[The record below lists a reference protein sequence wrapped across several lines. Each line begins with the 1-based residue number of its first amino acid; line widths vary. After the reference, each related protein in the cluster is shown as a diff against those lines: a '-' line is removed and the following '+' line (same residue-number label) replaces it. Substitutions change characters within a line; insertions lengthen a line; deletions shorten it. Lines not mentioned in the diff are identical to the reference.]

1 LTFARAVEFAPRNA
15 SEGLSLWCR
24 KENLAMKV
32 RKGEIKVITGN
43 AAAAYGAMLCRP
55 DVVASYPITPQTEV
69 VEQLSRFHADGIL
82 DAEVVEV
89 EGENSA
95 MNIVA
100 AAIIAG
106 GRAFTATSSWGL
118 AFMYDALLQAAGFR
132 APVVMANVNRE
143 MPGILA
149 VSCGQQ
155 DMVSTRD
162 SGWIQM
168 AVENC
173 QEILDS
179 IIMAFRLAE
188 DIDIQLPVMVNYD
201 GFYLSF
207 LAEAVE
213 IPLREDADQ
222 FLAPLKLQPERTK
235 LDPKRPLGCGTHGIL
250 IGFMELRYKHCAA
263 LERAKQKLDEIDREF
278 GEFFGRSYGGQIE
291 EYRTEDAEI
300 VVITSGSAA
309 GTARTVVD
317 AKRAEGVKV
326 GLVKLRLFR
335 PFPRERL
342 ARALKGKKAVGVID
356 RSVCFGWNCGPIY
369 MELRAVAPDIGFI
382 PMMSFIDGLA
392 NMDITTPH
400 IERVVDDVYAVS
412 QGKPY
417 QEVTWIP
424 LEE

>member
-1 LTFARAVEFAPRNA
+1 
-15 SEGLSLWCR
+15 
-24 KENLAMKV
+24 MKV

-400 IERVVDDVYAVS
+400 IERVVDDVYAAS

>member
-1 LTFARAVEFAPRNA
+1 
-15 SEGLSLWCR
+15 
-24 KENLAMKV
+24 MKA
-32 RKGEIKVITGN
+32 RKGEVKVITGN

-55 DVVASYPITPQTEV
+55 DVIASYPITPQTEV

-82 DAEVVEV
+82 DAEMVEV

-100 AAIIAG
+100 AATIAG

-168 AVENC
+168 VVENC

-179 IIMAFRLAE
+179 VIMSFRLAE

-213 IPLREDADQ
+213 IPAMEDVDQ

-263 LERAKQKLDEIDREF
+263 LERAKQKLDDIDREF

-369 MELRAVAPDIGFI
+369 MELRALCPDIGFI
-382 PMMSFIDGLA
+382 PMMSFIDGMA
-392 NMDITTPH
+392 NMDITIPH
-400 IERVVDDVYAVS
+400 IERAIDDIYAAS

>member
-1 LTFARAVEFAPRNA
+1 
-15 SEGLSLWCR
+15 
-24 KENLAMKV
+24 MKV

-55 DVVASYPITPQTEV
+55 DVVASYPVTPQTEV
-69 VEQLSRFHADGIL
+69 GEQLSRFHADGIL
-82 DAEVVEV
+82 DAEMVEV
-89 EGENSA
+89 EGESSS
-95 MNIVA
+95 MNITA
-100 AAIIAG
+100 AATLAG

-118 AFMYDALLQAAGFR
+118 MFMYDAMLQAAGFR
-132 APVVMANVNRE
+132 APVVMANANRE
-143 MPGILA
+143 TPGILA

-162 SGWIQM
+162 SGWVLIV
-168 AVENC
+168 VENC

-179 IIMAFRLAE
+179 VIMAFRLAE
-188 DIDIQLPVMVNYD
+188 DIEIQLPVMVNYD
-201 GFYLSF
+201 GFYLSY

-213 IPLREDADQ
+213 IPAREDVDQ

-235 LDPKRPLGCGTHGIL
+235 LVPGKPLGCGTHGIL
-250 IGFMELRYKHCAA
+250 VEFMELRYKHCAA
-263 LERAKQKLDEIDREF
+263 LERAKQKLDEIDKEF

-300 VVITSGSAA
+300 VVLASGSAA
-309 GTARTVVD
+309 GTARMVIDT
-317 AKRAEGVKV
+317 KRAEGLKV
-326 GLVKLRLFR
+326 GLIKLRVFR

-342 ARALKGKKAVGVID
+342 TQALKGKKAVGVID

-369 MELRAVAPDIGFI
+369 MELRALSPDIGFV

-392 NMDITTPH
+392 NMDISIPH
-400 IERVVDDVYAVS
+400 IERVIDEVYAAS
-412 QGKPY
+412 QGKSY

>member
-1 LTFARAVEFAPRNA
+1 
-15 SEGLSLWCR
+15 
-24 KENLAMKV
+24 MKAQ
-32 RKGEIKVITGN
+32 KGEIRVITGN

-55 DVVASYPITPQTEV
+55 DVVASYPITPQSEV

-82 DAEVVEV
+82 DAEMVEV

-100 AAIIAG
+100 AVTLAG
-106 GRAFTATSSWGL
+106 GRAFTATSSAGL
-118 AFMYDALLQAAGFR
+118 AFMFDAFLMTAGYR
-132 APVVMANVNRE
+132 APVVMINVNRE
-143 MPGILA
+143 LTSIFS
-149 VSCGQQ
+149 VSGGQQ
-155 DMVSTRD
+155 DIMTVLNA
-162 SGWIQM
+162 GWVQIS
-168 AVENC
+168 VENC

-179 IIMAFRLAE
+179 VIMAFRLAE
-188 DIDIQLPVMVNYD
+188 DIEIQLPVMVCYD

-213 IPLREDADQ
+213 IPAREDVDQ

-235 LDPKRPLGCGTHGIL
+235 LVPEKPLGCGTHGIL
-250 IGFMELRYKHCAA
+250 RGFMELRYKHCAA
-263 LERAKQKLDEIDREF
+263 LERAKQKLEEIDREF

-300 VVITSGSAA
+300 VVLTSGSAV

-317 AKRAEGVKV
+317 AKRAQGLKV
-326 GLVKLRLFR
+326 GLIKLRMIR

-342 ARALKGKKAVGVID
+342 TQALKGKKAVGIID
-356 RSVCFGWNCGPIY
+356 RSVCFGWNCGPMY
-369 MELRAVAPDIGFI
+369 MELRALCPDIGFV

-392 NMDITTPH
+392 NMDISIPH
-400 IERVVDDVYAVS
+400 IERVIDDVYAAS

>member
-1 LTFARAVEFAPRNA
+1 MNA
-15 SEGLSLWCR
+15 
-24 KENLAMKV
+24 
-32 RKGEIKVITGN
+32 RKGEIRVITGN

-55 DVVASYPITPQTEV
+55 DVVASYPITPQSEV

-82 DAEVVEV
+82 DAEMVEV

-100 AAIIAG
+100 AATLAG
-106 GRAFTATSSWGL
+106 GRAFTATSSAGL
-118 AFMYDALLQAAGFR
+118 VFMFDAFLMTAGYR
-132 APVVMANVNRE
+132 APVVMVNVNRE
-143 MPGILA
+143 LTSIFS
-149 VSCGQQ
+149 VSGGQQ
-155 DMVSTRD
+155 DIMTVRNA
-162 SGWIQM
+162 GWVQIS
-168 AVENC
+168 VEDC

-179 IIMAFRLAE
+179 VIMAFRLAE
-188 DIDIQLPVMVNYD
+188 DIEIQLPVMVCYD
-201 GFYLSF
+201 GFYVSF

-213 IPLREDADQ
+213 IPAREDVDQ

-235 LDPKRPLGCGTHGIL
+235 LAPERPLGCGTHGL
-250 IGFMELRYKHCAA
+250 LRGFMELRYKHCAA
-263 LERAKQKLDEIDREF
+263 LERAKQKLEEIDREF

-300 VVITSGSAA
+300 VVLTTGSAV

-317 AKRAEGVKV
+317 AKRAQGLKV
-326 GLVKLRLFR
+326 GLIKLRMLR

-342 ARALKGKKAVGVID
+342 TQALKGKKAVGVID
-356 RSVCFGWNCGPIY
+356 RSVCFGWNCGPMY
-369 MELRAVAPDIGFI
+369 MELRALVPDIGFV

-392 NMDITTPH
+392 NMDITIPH
-400 IERVVDDVYAVS
+400 IERVIDDVYAAS

>member
-1 LTFARAVEFAPRNA
+1 
-15 SEGLSLWCR
+15 
-24 KENLAMKV
+24 MKA

-100 AAIIAG
+100 AATIAG

-155 DMVSTRD
+155 DMISTRD

-400 IERVVDDVYAVS
+400 IERVVDDVYAAS
-412 QGKPY
+412 QGKSY

>member
-1 LTFARAVEFAPRNA
+1 
-15 SEGLSLWCR
+15 
-24 KENLAMKV
+24 MKAQ
-32 RKGEIKVITGN
+32 KGEVKVITGN

-55 DVVASYPITPQTEV
+55 DVIASYPITPQTEV

-82 DAEVVEV
+82 DAEMVEV

-100 AAIIAG
+100 AATIAG

-155 DMVSTRD
+155 DMISTRD

-168 AVENC
+168 VVENC

-179 IIMAFRLAE
+179 VIMSFRLAE

-222 FLAPLKLQPERTK
+222 FLAPLQLQPERPK

-382 PMMSFIDGLA
+382 PMMSFIDGMA
-392 NMDITTPH
+392 NMDITIPH
-400 IERVVDDVYAVS
+400 IERAIDDIYAAS

>member
-1 LTFARAVEFAPRNA
+1 
-15 SEGLSLWCR
+15 
-24 KENLAMKV
+24 MKA

-55 DVVASYPITPQTEV
+55 DVVASYPVTPQTEV
-69 VEQLSRFHADGIL
+69 GEQLARFHADGIL
-82 DAEVVEV
+82 DAEMVEV
-89 EGENSA
+89 EGESSS
-95 MNIVA
+95 MNITA
-100 AAIIAG
+100 AATLAG

-118 AFMYDALLQAAGFR
+118 MFMYDAMLQAAGFR
-132 APVVMANVNRE
+132 APVVMANANRE
-143 MPGILA
+143 TPGILA

-162 SGWIQM
+162 SGWVLIV
-168 AVENC
+168 VENC

-179 IIMAFRLAE
+179 VIMAFRLAE
-188 DIDIQLPVMVNYD
+188 DIEIQLPVMVNYD

-213 IPLREDADQ
+213 IPAREDVDQ

-235 LDPKRPLGCGTHGIL
+235 LVPERPLGCGTHGIL
-250 IGFMELRYKHCAA
+250 VEFMELRYKHCAA
-263 LERAKQKLDEIDREF
+263 LDRAKQKLDEIDKEF
-278 GEFFGRSYGGQIE
+278 GEIFGRSYGGQIE

-300 VVITSGSAA
+300 VVLTSGSAA
-309 GTARTVVD
+309 GTARTVID
-317 AKRAEGVKV
+317 TKRAEGLKV
-326 GLVKLRLFR
+326 GLIKLRVFR

-342 ARALKGKKAVGVID
+342 TQALKGKKAIGVID

-369 MELRAVAPDIGFI
+369 MELRALSPDIGFV

-392 NMDITTPH
+392 NMDISIPH
-400 IERVVDDVYAVS
+400 IERVIDEVYAAS
-412 QGKPY
+412 QGKSY

>member
-1 LTFARAVEFAPRNA
+1 
-15 SEGLSLWCR
+15 
-24 KENLAMKV
+24 MKA
-32 RKGEIKVITGN
+32 RKGEVKVITGN

-82 DAEVVEV
+82 DAEMVEV

-100 AAIIAG
+100 AATIAG

-168 AVENC
+168 VVENC

-188 DIDIQLPVMVNYD
+188 DIEIQLPVMVNYD

-213 IPLREDADQ
+213 IPAREDVDQ
-222 FLAPLKLQPERTK
+222 FLAPLKLQPERSK
-235 LDPKRPLGCGTHGIL
+235 LDPGRPLGCGTHGIL

-300 VVITSGSAA
+300 VVLTSGSAT
-309 GTARTVVD
+309 GTARTVID
-317 AKRAEGVKV
+317 AKRAEGLKV
-326 GLVKLRLFR
+326 GLIKLRMFR

-342 ARALKGKKAVGVID
+342 TRALKGKKAVGVLD
-356 RSVCFGWNCGPIY
+356 RSVCFGWNCGPMY
-369 MELRAVAPDIGFI
+369 MELRALAPDIGFI
-382 PMMSFIDGLA
+382 PMMSFIDGMA
-392 NMDITTPH
+392 NMDITIPH
-400 IERVVDDVYAVS
+400 IERAIDDIYAAS

>member
-1 LTFARAVEFAPRNA
+1 MKARK
-15 SEGLSLWCR
+15 S
-24 KENLAMKV
+24 
-32 RKGEIKVITGN
+32 EIKVITGN

-82 DAEVVEV
+82 DAEMVEV

-100 AAIIAG
+100 AATIAG

-118 AFMYDALLQAAGFR
+118 AFMYDAVLQAAGFR

-149 VSCGQQ
+149 VSSGQQ
-155 DMVSTRD
+155 DMISTRD

-168 AVENC
+168 VVENC

-188 DIDIQLPVMVNYD
+188 DIEIQLPVMVNYD

-213 IPLREDADQ
+213 IPAREDVDQ
-222 FLAPLKLQPERTK
+222 FLAPLKLQPERSK
-235 LDPKRPLGCGTHGIL
+235 LDPGRPLGCGTHGIL

-300 VVITSGSAA
+300 VVLTSGSAT
-309 GTARTVVD
+309 GTARTVID
-317 AKRAEGVKV
+317 AKRAEGLKV
-326 GLVKLRLFR
+326 GLIKLRMFR

-342 ARALKGKKAVGVID
+342 TRALKGKKAVGVLD
-356 RSVCFGWNCGPIY
+356 RSVCFGWNCGPMY
-369 MELRAVAPDIGFI
+369 MELRALAPDIGFI
-382 PMMSFIDGLA
+382 PMMSFIDGMA
-392 NMDITTPH
+392 NMDITIPH
-400 IERVVDDVYAVS
+400 IERAIDDIYAAS